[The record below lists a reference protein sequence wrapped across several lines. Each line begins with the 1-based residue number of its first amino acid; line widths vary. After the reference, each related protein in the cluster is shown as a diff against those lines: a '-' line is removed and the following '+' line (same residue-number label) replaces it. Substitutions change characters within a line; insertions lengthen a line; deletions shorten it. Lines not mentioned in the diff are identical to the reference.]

1 MGENSSKS
9 SMAVGGQRLSPGIE
23 NPWCTLFNVL
33 HFVILMDE
41 QKWTGCWLHCSY
53 FSFSLGNCKWHKTIP
68 FADYFNSR
76 QWGALICHFHQL
88 ASKLLSVALTF
99 FCLSPQEAE
108 ALLRQGLHLY
118 WFQYSEYSFVDCF
131 PLKNTLFFSFSL
143 SLWDALIFFTSFVS
157 SRLTH
162 SPRYSRC
169 NVPQG
174 IGVILN
180 FASLRHWDAGE
191 CFNLFPEC
199 YL

>member
-41 QKWTGCWLHCSY
+41 QKWTSRWLHCCY
-53 FSFSLGNCKWHKTIP
+53 FSLSLGNCKLHKTIP

-99 FCLSPQEAE
+99 FCLSPQETGGHCWGRACICI
-108 ALLRQGLHLY
+108 GLST
-118 WFQYSEYSFVDCF
+118 Q
-131 PLKNTLFFSFSL
+131 NTLLWTVFHWKTHSFFFFSLPMGCSH
-143 SLWDALIFFTSFVS
+143 FFTSFVS

>member
-9 SMAVGGQRLSPGIE
+9 SMAVGGQRLSPGID

-53 FSFSLGNCKWHKTIP
+53 FSFSLGNCKLHKTIP
-68 FADYFNSR
+68 LADYFNSR

-99 FCLSPQEAE
+99 FCLSPQETG

-118 WFQYSEYSFVDCF
+118 WSQYSEYSFVDCF

-143 SLWDALIFFTSFVS
+143 SLWDALIFLLPLSLLGSLTLLDTVGAMSPKGLESF
-157 SRLTH
+157 
-162 SPRYSRC
+162 
-169 NVPQG
+169 
-174 IGVILN
+174 
-180 FASLRHWDAGE
+180 
-191 CFNLFPEC
+191 
-199 YL
+199 